1 MAVFILNVWGALWQV
16 LFSSLWSVSFCMKS
30 AVDNVEGEDQG
41 REDFDWLHYGCELYL
56 AENKASGF
64 VSTEL

>member
-1 MAVFILNVWGALWQV
+1 
-16 LFSSLWSVSFCMKS
+16 MKS

-64 VSTEL
+64 VSIELEPNQIR